1 MTSEGYCKGVFGVRN
16 QEHFAERHLHRS
28 SGSQE
33 SARLN
38 RSVGCSSQL
47 VSENSVS
54 ARSPLGSSAQSQGRA
69 LASAPR
75 GTGLLPRAL
84 RSAV

>member
-1 MTSEGYCKGVFGVRN
+1 MTSEGYCKGVFDVRN

-28 SGSQE
+28 SVSQE

-38 RSVGCSSQL
+38 RSVRCSSQL
-47 VSENSVS
+47 VSENTVS
-54 ARSPLGSSAQSQGRA
+54 ARSLLGRA